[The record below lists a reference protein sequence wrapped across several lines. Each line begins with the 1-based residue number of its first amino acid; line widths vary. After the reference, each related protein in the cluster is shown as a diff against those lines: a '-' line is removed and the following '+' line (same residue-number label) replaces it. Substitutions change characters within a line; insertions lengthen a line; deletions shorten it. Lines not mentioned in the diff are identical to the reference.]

1 MTNWEKILQNNILN
15 AIGVGAYELNED
27 NFKWLKK
34 EIVRAKKQAI
44 KNNKKLQSNVK
55 RTK

>member
-1 MTNWEKILQNNILN
+1 MTNWEKILQNNILG
-15 AIGVGAYELNED
+15 AIGVGAYELNKD

-44 KNNKKLQSNVK
+44 KNK
-55 RTK
+55 RRV